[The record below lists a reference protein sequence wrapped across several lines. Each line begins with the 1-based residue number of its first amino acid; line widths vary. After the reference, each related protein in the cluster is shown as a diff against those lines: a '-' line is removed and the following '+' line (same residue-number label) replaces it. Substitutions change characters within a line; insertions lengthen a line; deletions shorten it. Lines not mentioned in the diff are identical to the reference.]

1 MLDLKDDFL
10 LAKGSERL
18 CYAHPI
24 NNNQVIKIMYNQKS
38 MNNQNQMEYKY
49 YNLLKKRKVS
59 FDHITMCYG
68 WIETNLGIGLIFDRV
83 NNYDNSDI
91 FNLRYMLQNKLISN
105 ELETYLLEELKEYL
119 YKNKILFT
127 DPTTL
132 NIMCKKISKIKY
144 KFIIIDG
151 LGARKRGIKEILYK
165 VSPFYS
171 YYKIKKQWAVLINNI
186 KKVKLKIELNQK
198 L

>member
-1 MLDLKDDFL
+1 MLVLKDALL
-10 LAKGSERL
+10 LAKGSERT
-18 CYAHPI
+18 CYIHPL
-24 NNNQVIKIMYNQKS
+24 NCNQVIKIIYSQKS
-38 MNNQNQMEYKY
+38 MNNQNKMEYKY
-49 YNLLKKRKVS
+49 YCLLKKRKVS

-68 WIETNLGIGLIFDRV
+68 WIETNLGIGLIFERV
-83 NNYDNSDI
+83 QNFDYSDI

-105 ELETYLLEELKEYL
+105 EVERCLLEELKEYL

-132 NIMCKKISKIKY
+132 NIMCKKISKMKY

-151 LGARKRGIKEILYK
+151 LGARKRGLKEILYK
-165 VSPFYS
+165 VSPSYS